1 MLDDNKDLDFT
12 TLYDYFPNLMMWE
25 KNKNSLFKS
34 ANLMACRLL
43 GLKKPNDICG
53 LSDYDLPCRAAEL
66 AEVWQQ
72 DDKQVMFT
80 ARGMEFFEIVH
91 SQTSFNLLLVT
102 KMPQL
107 DRQKNLIGTYGYAM
121 DVTKKYS
128 EISGI
133 LTKGVNQKKNSLFQ
147 YSYIIGQKPGFN
159 LTGRQ
164 SECLFFTL
172 RGKTCKE
179 IGKILNLSPRTIE
192 CHMEDL
198 KAKFICKT
206 RNELIDKAIS
216 QGFLYVIPQH
226 LFNQQLSILIA

>member
-1 MLDDNKDLDFT
+1 MLNDNKDFA
-12 TLYDYFPNLMMWE
+12 TLYDYFPNLMIWE
-25 KNKNSLFKS
+25 KNQNSLFKS
-34 ANLMACRLL
+34 ANLMACQLL
-43 GLKKPNDICG
+43 GLKKSEDICG

-66 AEVWQQ
+66 AEIWQQ

-80 ARGMEFFEIVH
+80 ARSMQFFEIVH

-102 KMPQL
+102 KIPQL
-107 DRQKNLIGTYGYAM
+107 DQQKNLIGTYGYAV
-121 DVTKKYS
+121 DVTEPYAK
-128 EISGI
+128 ISRI
-133 LTKGVNQKKNSLFQ
+133 LTRHLNQRKNALFQ
-147 YSYIIGQKPGFN
+147 DRYIIGQKPGFD

-192 CHMEDL
+192 CYMEEL
-198 KAKFICKT
+198 KAKFNCKT